1 MMQTQ
6 EPPKQMSRSETQLA
20 WARRQG
26 AVAALLAVAVLL
38 AVEFWLLSVVCWQL
52 VVAQRVGLV
61 QLWVVALPGL
71 WQAEV

>member
-1 MMQTQ
+1 MV
-6 EPPKQMSRSETQLA
+6 LA
-20 WARRQG
+20 VVVVALLL
-26 AVAALLAVAVLL
+26 AALLAVAVLL
-38 AVEFWLLSVVCWQL
+38 AVKFWLLSVVCWQL

>member
-1 MMQTQ
+1 V
-6 EPPKQMSRSETQLA
+6 
-20 WARRQG
+20 
-26 AVAALLAVAVLL
+26 VAALLAVAVLL
-38 AVEFWLLSVVCWQL
+38 AVEFWLLLVVCWQL

>member
-1 MMQTQ
+1 
-6 EPPKQMSRSETQLA
+6 MSRSETQLA

-26 AVAALLAVAVLL
+26 VVAALLAVAVLL